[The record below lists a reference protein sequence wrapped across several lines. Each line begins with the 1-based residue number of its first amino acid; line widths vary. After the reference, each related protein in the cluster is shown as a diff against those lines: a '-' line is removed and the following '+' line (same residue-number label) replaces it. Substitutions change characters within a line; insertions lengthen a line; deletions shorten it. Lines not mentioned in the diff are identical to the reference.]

1 MTMSKKQSQASG
13 SKALRYELI
22 MIAASSV
29 LLIAASVICSIY
41 SEMSKWLRLLL
52 YLIPYVIAAAPTLV
66 DALDRLLRGKLFEE
80 ELLMSA
86 ASVCALCI
94 GEHPAAVAVML
105 FYRAGKA
112 FERYFTNK
120 SLRAAGEI
128 SDVLSEYAWAE
139 VNGQLRKLDPSRVP
153 AGAVI
158 VVAPGERVPLDGVLL
173 EGSGSVDTSPLTGKS
188 APRRLRAGDTVVSGC
203 VNLDEPLRI
212 RVSEPLRESTAV
224 KLLDIIDTACTS
236 KAHRES
242 AASIYRRFVTPFIAL
257 TALVLA
263 IVPPFM
269 DGEWA
274 QWIGR
279 AAAMLALSYP
289 GALLVSVPMSF
300 LGGICSGAKSGIFFK
315 SYSKMETLSS
325 VGTAVL
331 DKTGTVTEGSFSVTA
346 VEPVGISSAELL
358 SLAAGAD
365 SRSSHPVAL
374 ALRRACSKLPAASLV
389 SEVQEIPGRGV
400 KALVCGREVLVGNAA
415 LLSSEQIA
423 FSEVRTKSSLVYVA
437 LDGNYS
443 GYILIDDRV
452 KEGAKESVR
461 ELHSLGVENVV
472 MLTGDA
478 EITGRSVGHSLG
490 VNDIMTGLLPGDKVV
505 AVGELLREKH
515 DGCLIFIGDGVSDA
529 AVLSRADVGLAIGAF
544 GSGQAMEASDV
555 VLMDDDIRKAPLAL
569 KLAQRTVS
577 TANFNIWLSLLAK
590 LALTVLAAV
599 GLIGLWPAV
608 FADTAVLVI
617 ATINSIRTFK
627 IIE

>member
-1 MTMSKKQSQASG
+1 MSRKQSRSHG
-13 SKALRYELI
+13 VKALRYDLI
-22 MIAASSV
+22 MIAVSSV
-29 LLIAASVICSIY
+29 LLIAASVLCSVY

-52 YLIPYVIAAAPTLV
+52 YLLPYLAAAAPTLV
-66 DALDRLLRGKLFEE
+66 DALDRLLHGKLFEE
-80 ELLMSA
+80 ELLMSL
-86 ASVCALCI
+86 ASVCAMCI
-94 GEHPAAVAVML
+94 KEYPAAVAIML

-112 FERYFTNK
+112 FERYFTGR
-120 SLRAAGEI
+120 SLRAAREI
-128 SDVLSEYAWAE
+128 SDVLPSYAWAE

-158 VVAPGERVPLDGVLL
+158 VVGTGERIPLDGVLL
-173 EGSGSVDTSPLTGKS
+173 EGSGTVDTSPLTGKS
-188 APRRLRAGDTVVSGC
+188 KPRRLRTGDKVVSGC
-203 VNLDEPLRI
+203 INLEDPLRV
-212 RVSEPLRESTAV
+212 RVSEPFRESTAV
-224 KLLDIIDTACTS
+224 KLLDIVEAACAS
-236 KAHRES
+236 SAGRES
-242 AASIYRRFVTPFIAL
+242 VASIYRRFLTPLIAAA
-257 TALVLA
+257 ALVLA

-269 DGEWA
+269 DGNWS

-289 GALLVSVPMSF
+289 GALLVSVPLSF
-300 LGGICSGAKSGIFFK
+300 LGGICSAAKSGIFFK
-315 SYSKMETLSS
+315 GVGRMETLSS

-331 DKTGTVTEGSFSVTA
+331 DKTGTVTEGSYSVTA
-346 VEPVGISSAELL
+346 IEPVGISSAELL

-389 SEVQEIPGRGV
+389 TEVQEIPGRGV
-400 KALVCGREVLVGNAA
+400 KAKVCGREVLVGSAA
-415 LLSSEQIA
+415 LMNSEGVTFPEA
-423 FSEVRTKSSLVYVA
+423 RTKSSLVYVA
-437 LDGNYS
+437 IDGNYS

-461 ELHSLGVENVV
+461 ELHALGVENVV

-478 EITGRSVGHSLG
+478 EVTGRSVGHSLG
-490 VNDIMTGLLPGDKVV
+490 VNDIMTGLLPSDKVV
-505 AVGELLREKH
+505 ALGELLREKH

-529 AVLSRADVGLAIGAF
+529 AVLSRADVGLAIGVY
-544 GSGQAMEASDV
+544 SDKKAMTAADV
-555 VLMDDDIRKAPLAL
+555 LLMDDDIRKAPLAV

-577 TANFNIWLSLLAK
+577 VANQNIALSLLAK
-590 LALTVLAAV
+590 LALTLLAGL

-608 FADTAVLVI
+608 FADTAVLII